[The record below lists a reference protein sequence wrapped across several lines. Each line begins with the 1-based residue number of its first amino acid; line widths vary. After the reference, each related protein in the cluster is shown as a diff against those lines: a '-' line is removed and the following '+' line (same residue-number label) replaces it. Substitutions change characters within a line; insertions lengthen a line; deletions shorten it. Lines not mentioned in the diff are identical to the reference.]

1 MARMSKEDEDPL
13 VRVKQYVESHNIK
26 GILKNCVAALCTNS
40 PDNPYAFFAEY
51 FARLNEEHLSSPG
64 QPVAQSSSS
73 ATAIQTQMST
83 ESTEEHSPSAAYHLR
98 NTGIS
103 TRAQRR
109 GAVSAAPIN
118 EDDVDSNTERR
129 GEPKDYKT
137 TQALLKAIEKNA
149 LMCHLD
155 DNDKSDIFEAMV
167 LRRFNPGENII
178 TQGDHRPRLRTPNY
192 YYLMLKKTGDE
203 GDNFYVINHGEVEI
217 FIDNILQSTQGEG
230 GSFGE
235 LALIHGCPRAATVRA
250 KTDVKLWAID
260 GHTYRKILMANTIR
274 KRKLYESFLKNVS
287 ILKTLDNWER
297 LIVADALESVTF
309 QDQEIVVKQ
318 GDPGDHFYIIME
330 GRASVTKNV
339 DNTEIEVS
347 VLGKYNYFGE
357 ITLLLN
363 RPRAATVK
371 AVGTL
376 DCVKLDR
383 ARFERV
389 LGPCIEF
396 LKRNMAN
403 YNSYISQAV

>member
-1 MARMSKEDEDPL
+1 MTEPGSSRSDIDEDPL
-13 VRVKQYVESHNIK
+13 IRYKYYVETHNIK
-26 GILKNCVAALCTNS
+26 AILKDCVAALCISS
-40 PDNPYAFFAEY
+40 PANPHAFFAEY
-51 FARLNEEHLSSPG
+51 FRKLNEG
-64 QPVAQSSSS
+64 Y
-73 ATAIQTQMST
+73 ST
-83 ESTEEHSPSAAYHLR
+83 EDHYSVDNGPPSTPVQNSTPIPSPQNMSAEVSDEHSPSAAYHRR

-109 GAVSAAPIN
+109 GAVSAAPIT
-118 EDDVDSNTERR
+118 EDDVDSSPSNQ

-137 TQALLKAIEKNA
+137 TQALLKAIDKNA

-178 TQGDHRPRLRTPNY
+178 TQGD
-192 YYLMLKKTGDE
+192 E

-217 FIDNILQSTQGEG
+217 VINDDLQSTLGEC

-287 ILKTLDNWER
+287 ILEELDNWER

-309 QDQEIVVKQ
+309 QDQDIVVRQ

-339 DNTEIEVS
+339 DGKEIEVS

-371 AVGTL
+371 AVGVL

-383 ARFERV
+383 GRFERV
-389 LGPCIEF
+389 LGPCIDI

-403 YNSYISQAV
+403 YNTYISQAV

>member
-1 MARMSKEDEDPL
+1 MARTSKEDEDPL

-26 GILKNCVAALCTNS
+26 GILKDCVAALCTSS
-40 PDNPYAFFAEY
+40 PENPYAFFADY
-51 FARLNEEHLSSPG
+51 FTRLNEEHLSLPG
-64 QPVAQSSSS
+64 QPVSQSSSS
-73 ATAIQTQMST
+73 ATAIQAQMST

-118 EDDVDSNTERR
+118 EDDVDSNSDRR

-178 TQGDHRPRLRTPNY
+178 TQGD
-192 YYLMLKKTGDE
+192 E

-217 FIDNILQSTQGEG
+217 FINDVLQSTQGEG

-339 DNTEIEVS
+339 DNAEVEVS

-403 YNSYISQAV
+403 YNTYISQAV

>member
-1 MARMSKEDEDPL
+1 MARASKEDEDPL

-26 GILKNCVAALCTNS
+26 GILKDCVAALCTNS
-40 PDNPYAFFAEY
+40 PENPYAFFAEY
-51 FARLNEEHLSSPG
+51 FSRLNEEHLSCPG
-64 QPVAQSSSS
+64 QSLLQSSSS
-73 ATAIQTQMST
+73 STAIQPQMST

-118 EDDVDSNTERR
+118 EDDVDSNSDRR

-178 TQGDHRPRLRTPNY
+178 TQGD
-192 YYLMLKKTGDE
+192 E

-217 FIDNILQSTQGEG
+217 FINDVLQSTQGEG

-339 DNTEIEVS
+339 DNVEVEVS

-403 YNSYISQAV
+403 YNTYISQAV

>member
-1 MARMSKEDEDPL
+1 
-13 VRVKQYVESHNIK
+13 
-26 GILKNCVAALCTNS
+26 
-40 PDNPYAFFAEY
+40 
-51 FARLNEEHLSSPG
+51 
-64 QPVAQSSSS
+64 
-73 ATAIQTQMST
+73 MST

-118 EDDVDSNTERR
+118 EDDVDSTSDRR

-178 TQGDHRPRLRTPNY
+178 TQGD
-192 YYLMLKKTGDE
+192 E

-217 FIDNILQSTQGEG
+217 IIDNILQSTQGEG

-339 DNTEIEVS
+339 DNVEVEVS
-347 VLGKYNYFGE
+347 VLVKYNYFGE
-357 ITLLLN
+357 MTLLLN

-389 LGPCIEF
+389 LGPCIEY

-403 YNSYISQAV
+403 YNTYISQAV